1 MIIGKKKSN
10 YGFFSGKRH
19 LTKSRNK
26 KNALKNAVIDKVGYK
41 KLYHTL
47 VYTYLCAFP
56 YIYSGKWISELFRPE
71 FFSHS
76 HKRNDREISKA
87 SSVEQ
92 SGAEELHKR

>member
-1 MIIGKKKSN
+1 MQ
-10 YGFFSGKRH
+10 
-19 LTKSRNK
+19 LQ
-26 KNALKNAVIDKVGYK
+26 IDKVGYK
-41 KLYHTL
+41 SKTVPYIICT
-47 VYTYLCAFP
+47 CAFP

-92 SGAEELHKR
+92 SCIKDDGFQSFGRTVVGNKWRLEPRHGIGLFRSNPH